1 MYIIKSLKNKLL
13 FASANSIFIP
23 YIFWIYLLLILAVSC
38 VYKWNI
44 SSRNISSFFARLY
57 EPINHETSR
66 LVFFWEKTRRDVLRR
81 ILWTGVR
88 TVQSKVQFSKYISK
102 SYKVHTIFTIL
113 HTIITPGPLELTFDP
128 ILGSKYDYGMQ
139 KNISVGYCLSHD
151 N

>member
-81 ILWTGVR
+81 ILWPGVR
-88 TVQSKVQFSKYISK
+88 EDEQENNCEAYEVSFQILTQGPKVKADAGYGSPIHS
-102 SYKVHTIFTIL
+102 
-113 HTIITPGPLELTFDP
+113 ELDLDLYF
-128 ILGSKYDYGMQ
+128 IKLICK
-139 KNISVGYCLSHD
+139 
-151 N
+151 